1 MSHVYAD
8 YSKARIGHFFGLSG
22 WQAAVIAVAAAPV
35 LLAVNN
41 AAWVPALALAGVW
54 AVVVAVTVT
63 PVRGRSAVN
72 WLASTT
78 AFAVGGLAGWTRF
91 TSRAA
96 AGTTTDL
103 DQVDLPGVLSGVS
116 VHDGPPLGA
125 TATRVAIIADH
136 TTRTWAVTAAVVHP
150 GIGMSPGEDRDR
162 YGAGLAELL
171 DLASRTELV
180 DEILLVVRTVPEDG
194 AERDQ
199 WITRHRRPGGPD
211 LARVVNDELQT
222 NLTGASV
229 RTESFVT
236 LVVPEARIA
245 RPAKESGGGLEGRAR
260 VLYGLLSEV
269 EAQLRGALGMTSV
282 SWLTSPQLAAACR
295 TGFAPGDR
303 AGIIDALA
311 ARESNPGVAADVP
324 WAMAGPSG
332 ADVAA
337 RHYSHDAWN
346 SISATI
352 KLPVKGALMGALAP
366 VLTPTEPGERRS
378 FVVAFP
384 VISQSAAD
392 RQSASSEWAA
402 DMGEGL
408 REKAKVK
415 ARTRT
420 LDEGAKIR
428 GLDRKLARGNSLTT
442 PYAVV
447 TVTVPKTARVGE
459 FGRRLDASV
468 RRAGFAP
475 LRLDLSQDV
484 AFAASTVPLGVSL
497 TRRSTS

>member
-78 AFAVGGLAGWTRF
+78 SFAVGGLAGWTRF

-125 TATRVAIIADH
+125 SATRVAIIADH

-222 NLTGASV
+222 NLSGASV

-311 ARESNPGVAADVP
+311 ARESNPGRGRGRALGDGRPVGGGRRRPALLPRRVELDLRHDQAPRQGGTDGRL
-324 WAMAGPSG
+324 GPG
-332 ADVAA
+332 ADPDRAGGAA
-337 RHYSHDAWN
+337 LFRRRVPGDQ
-346 SISATI
+346 
-352 KLPVKGALMGALAP
+352 PV
-366 VLTPTEPGERRS
+366 RRR
-378 FVVAFP
+378 P
-384 VISQSAAD
+384 
-392 RQSASSEWAA
+392 
-402 DMGEGL
+402 
-408 REKAKVK
+408 
-415 ARTRT
+415 
-420 LDEGAKIR
+420 
-428 GLDRKLARGNSLTT
+428 
-442 PYAVV
+442 
-447 TVTVPKTARVGE
+447 
-459 FGRRLDASV
+459 SV
-468 RRAGFAP
+468 R
-475 LRLDLSQDV
+475 LE
-484 AFAASTVPLGVSL
+484 
-497 TRRSTS
+497 